1 MNSSRWSLSSKLR
14 ELMTQEKNSF
24 GFWISFMKERVAELK
39 DFHST
44 ESVRIT
50 KSAIEN
56 NGQRTSA
63 QV

>member
-1 MNSSRWSLSSKLR
+1 
-14 ELMTQEKNSF
+14 MTQEKNSF

-63 QV
+63 

>member
-1 MNSSRWSLSSKLR
+1 MSSSRLSLSSKLR
-14 ELMTQEKNSF
+14 ELITQEKNSF
-24 GFWISFMKERVAELK
+24 GSWISFMKERVAELK

-56 NGQRTSA
+56 NGQSTSA
-63 QV
+63 

>member
-50 KSAIEN
+50 ESAIEN
-56 NGQRTSA
+56 NGQHTSA
-63 QV
+63 